1 MAKIT
6 KKALMIEAL
15 NKYAPK
21 QIENAEYCEVTA
33 TLSGEWNSVG
43 CSFHLRAKDKLSKYE
58 RILKTIRSTLH
69 NTTPNESNKRMMGDT
84 SSENIQSI
92 SIKLK

>member
-15 NKYAPK
+15 GKYTPK
-21 QIENAEYCEVTA
+21 QIENAEYCEMEALSKDGVTIVWVNF
-33 TLSGEWNSVG
+33 SIIW
-43 CSFHLRAKDKLSKYE
+43 KWKLSKYE
-58 RILKTIRSTLH
+58 RILKTIRSALH
-69 NTTPNESNKRMMGDT
+69 NNASSESNKWLVSDT

-92 SIKLK
+92 SIKLI